1 MWETVKQEHTSN
13 ENVSSRVR
21 SGMALEYLI
30 AFLYL
35 LCSCGTRYM
44 CGPAVPNNLEHVPT
58 PKKSSLSKTRMN
70 RAPEIE
76 WGRELKGCG
85 TPAYQ
90 VLGPGCIFIHRTR
103 IACKLVL

>member
-1 MWETVKQEHTSN
+1 
-13 ENVSSRVR
+13 
-21 SGMALEYLI
+21 
-30 AFLYL
+30 
-35 LCSCGTRYM
+35 M

-103 IACKLVL
+103 IACKLV